1 MLMDIVKSVLPQIID
16 LRHTLH
22 RVPEIMFGEH
32 KTREILLE
40 EFHGL
45 ELKFLPAYLETGIV
59 ALIEGEHPGNN
70 VTLRADMD
78 ALPIEDLSGAQWQ
91 SQNNGFS
98 HACGHDGHMA
108 ILVGALRV
116 LDQLRDRI
124 HGSVRFVFQ
133 PAEEGKGG
141 GKLMVEKGLMDQ
153 KPVPSA
159 VFALHGW
166 PELPVG
172 KIAAL
177 PGPMMAAAD
186 TFDVVIKGKGGH
198 GAKPHLTRDPIV
210 TGAQVIQAFQTVSS
224 RVVNPLDAVVVSVC
238 SVQGGSTV
246 NIIPDTV
253 TLKGTTRYFKAE
265 LRDKVRE
272 AMKRIIRGI
281 CTASGTDYEFHYH
294 EGYIPLIN
302 DADMVRSARN
312 IVKSNL
318 GESVWVEEIEP
329 SMVAED
335 FAYFVEKV
343 PGVCFLLGVGNNSHG
358 LHTSQ
363 YDFNDEA
370 IENGILLFSS
380 LCLEILGQP

>member
-1 MLMDIVKSVLPQIID
+1 MLKDIVKSVLPEIID
-16 LRHTLH
+16 LRHKLH

-32 KTREILLE
+32 KTREILME
-40 EFHGL
+40 EIHGI
-45 ELKFLPAYLETGIV
+45 ELIFLPAYLDTGIV
-59 ALIEGEHPGNN
+59 ALLEGNHPGTN

-78 ALPIEDLSGAQWQ
+78 ALPIKDLSDTEWR

-108 ILVGALRV
+108 ILIGTIRV
-116 LDQLRDRI
+116 LDKLRDRI
-124 HGSVRFVFQ
+124 YGNVRFVFQ
-133 PAEEGKGG
+133 PAEEREGG

-166 PELPVG
+166 PELPIG

-177 PGPMMAAAD
+177 PGLMMAAAD
-186 TFDVVIKGKGGH
+186 TFEVVIKGEGGH

-210 TGAQVIQAFQTVSS
+210 TSAQVIEALQTVSS

-238 SVQGGSTV
+238 AVQGGSTN

-253 TLKGTTRYFKAE
+253 TLKGT
-265 LRDKVRE
+265 RE
-272 AMKRIIRGI
+272 TIERIIKGI
-281 CTASGTDYEFHYH
+281 CISSGTDYEFHYH

-302 DADMVRSARN
+302 DAEMVRTARN
-312 IVKSNL
+312 VVKSYV

-335 FAYFVEKV
+335 FAYFLQKV
-343 PGVCFLLGVGNNSHG
+343 PGVCFFLGVGENSHG

-370 IENGILLFSS
+370 IANGILLLSS
-380 LCLEILGQP
+380 LSLEILGQP